1 MWLVVWVS
9 LKNIY
14 ESLSLSLSLHLSIA
28 IGMWKSVGM
37 IVSNIWW
44 LFDISDDNLG
54 INIWLFRI
62 SWDDSQVQ
70 VPLSCFQRKVT
81 IRRSWDNISFAP
93 KISFAGIIFWNCD
106 MIIGCQYS
114 CEKRKWPF
122 THISLSLF
130 FYALWPHKTSWSMQV
145 WGSLAAFVEAANL
158 ARGFRLVFY
167 WFSTQQVLP
176 SWFML
181 VKWEKISKWIPNRH
195 FHVYV
200 HFQYLDINSQTLK
213 NNNRR

>member
-1 MWLVVWVS
+1 
-9 LKNIY
+9 
-14 ESLSLSLSLHLSIA
+14 
-28 IGMWKSVGM
+28 M
-37 IVSNIWW
+37 IVSNILGWFASPSPTQ
-44 LFDISDDNLG
+44 LFPAESDDSE
-54 INIWLFRI
+54 IMRQHKFCTENIFRWHHLLELWHDHWLPVLM
-62 SWDDSQVQ
+62 WEAQMTLH
-70 VPLSCFQRKVT
+70 PYL
-81 IRRSWDNISFAP
+81 
-93 KISFAGIIFWNCD
+93 
-106 MIIGCQYS
+106 
-114 CEKRKWPF
+114 
-122 THISLSLF
+122 SLSLF